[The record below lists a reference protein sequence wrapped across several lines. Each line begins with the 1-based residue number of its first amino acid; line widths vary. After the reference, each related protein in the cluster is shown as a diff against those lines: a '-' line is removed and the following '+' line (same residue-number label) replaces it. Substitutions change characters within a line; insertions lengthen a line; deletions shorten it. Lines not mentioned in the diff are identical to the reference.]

1 MITPQDY
8 ETLRKILAENSGHAL
23 SAGKEYLIER
33 RLGPVASSLSFPD
46 IPSMVRHLRL
56 SPDRRTVGLVC
67 EAMTTNESLFFRD
80 QKPFD
85 LLKSKII
92 PELMEARRAERRL
105 RIWSAA
111 ASTGQEAYSIAMTL
125 IDNFPQLESWDVE
138 ILGTDYSRSVVE
150 RARQGVFNHF
160 EVQRGLPV
168 MSLMKHFSQAEEG
181 WQANERLRR
190 DIRFQEGNLLERFRQ
205 LGPFDLVFCRNVL
218 IYFDAETKAD
228 VLTRI
233 AEVMKPDARLFLG
246 ASETVFG
253 LCEALQPVDGA
264 NTTLYELASNRHV
277 TAMSA

>member
-8 ETLRKILAENSGHAL
+8 ETLRKILQENSGHAL
-23 SAGKEYLIER
+23 SPGKEYLIER

-46 IPSMVRHLRL
+46 IASMVRHVRM
-56 SPDRRTVGLVC
+56 SPDRRTIGLIC

-85 LLKSKII
+85 ILRERLI
-92 PELMEARRAERRL
+92 PELLERRKRERRI

-111 ASTGQEAYSIAMTL
+111 ASTGQEAYSIAMVL
-125 IDNFPQLESWDVE
+125 AEHFPQLESWDVR

-150 RARQGVFNHF
+150 RARTGIFNHF

-168 MSLMKHFSQAEEG
+168 MMLMKHFTQVEEG
-181 WQANERLRR
+181 WKVSDRLRR
-190 DIRFQEGNLLERFRQ
+190 GLEFREGNLLENFRH

-218 IYFDAETKAD
+218 IYFDAQTKAD
-228 VLTRI
+228 VLSRMVD
-233 AEVMKPDARLFLG
+233 VMAPDGHLFLG

-253 LCEALQPVDGA
+253 LCENLRAVDGVS
-264 NTTLYELASNRHV
+264 TTLYRRADAGAQAL
-277 TAMSA
+277 SA